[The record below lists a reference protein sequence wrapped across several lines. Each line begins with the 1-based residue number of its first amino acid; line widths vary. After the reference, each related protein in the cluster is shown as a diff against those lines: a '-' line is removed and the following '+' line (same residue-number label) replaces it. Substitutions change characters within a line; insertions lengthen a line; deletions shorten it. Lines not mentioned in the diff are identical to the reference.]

1 MKYFKRILKH
11 YLTMACSDHEKRTD
25 SQEWRRECVP
35 EIVNAVDD
43 LEEYIKEQV
52 KVQVLLH
59 ERIYHDG

>member
-1 MKYFKRILKH
+1 MKYFKRILKY
-11 YLTMACSDHEKRTD
+11 YLILAPTRTIQIDSDAHA
-25 SQEWRRECVP
+25 
-35 EIVNAVDD
+35 EIDGALDD